1 MDATYQIRRNFSRV
15 ILLFLFTATP
25 AVFAAKRKV
34 LILPFQNREKNPLYD
49 YLEGSITDAVTK
61 KLQERFVFEQVAEDK
76 WRANAAQNL
85 VHPGE
90 FYTQTAGMQLGAWL
104 KQDVV
109 ISGSFIVSQ
118 KPLTQA
124 RQKYDADGKSG
135 TPVEKLIR
143 PENKDAPV
151 IVTTVRLFDISKRK
165 LVTEFEVEGFADASI
180 FESVDALAL
189 RVSKEA
195 AAVLPNEE
203 EWKARADSDWPDFD
217 DQLAFTLSGGLI
229 STPSAFAGTL
239 TSGSQIIPADFH
251 PIAGTFS
258 YRRRKLFWRDLY
270 LGGALAY
277 GRGSREF
284 NVDKSTTAISASSD
298 ALGLGVLVGYEWK
311 IRDRFYAAPGIRFG
325 YQLAHI
331 KLDYSSLAAKPLDID
346 GKEVTSRDF
355 NSSSPV
361 LALTGLAG
369 WRMTSSV
376 SLELRSEYE
385 MQLYAN
391 RYSAQLFLGAGVSVG
406 LEL

>member
-1 MDATYQIRRNFSRV
+1 MEPVD
-15 ILLFLFTATP
+15 P
-25 AVFAAKRKV
+25 A
-34 LILPFQNREKNPLYD
+34 P
-49 YLEGSITDAVTK
+49 
-61 KLQERFVFEQVAEDK
+61 
-76 WRANAAQNL
+76 WHAN
-85 VHPGE
+85 
-90 FYTQTAGMQLGAWL
+90 
-104 KQDVV
+104 
-109 ISGSFIVSQ
+109 
-118 KPLTQA
+118 
-124 RQKYDADGKSG
+124 
-135 TPVEKLIR
+135 
-143 PENKDAPV
+143 
-151 IVTTVRLFDISKRK
+151 
-165 LVTEFEVEGFADASI
+165 
-180 FESVDALAL
+180 
-189 RVSKEA
+189 
-195 AAVLPNEE
+195 
-203 EWKARADSDWPDFD
+203 
-217 DQLAFTLSGGLI
+217 LSGGLI

-311 IRDRFYAAPGIRFG
+311 IRDRFYAAPSIRFG